1 MMNGSEWRVAD
12 QPEDFCRF
20 EVTPGKIAQRED
32 GQRSETGPGHFEWWY
47 ADAILQNGAYVV
59 VVFFTKPLDEQAS
72 GMAPRV
78 SISIAELGKDIVTV
92 SGDIGADAFVASTS
106 GCDVKIGGNTFVGD
120 LNVCQVVAKVDQVEL
135 TLRLRGLSPPQ
146 RFGTGHLLFGP
157 AGKDR
162 FFAWLPSI
170 PHAVAEVSY
179 RIGKNP
185 AVQSMPGSGYHDHN
199 WGDAPIGSL
208 MHHWYWARA
217 TIDGHTVIAAHIV
230 PQKSFGAG
238 AFTLLYIEKDG
249 KVVVSDYQNVEFTG
263 VDDQVDPVTLKPV
276 ATRTSY
282 TLVQGKTR
290 FVVRFQI
297 VKTLLHQM
305 FDKTQPPPSD
315 PELSAAYHRFGGV
328 VTLEIGDDGA
338 AAEPSKPVKTLWE
351 LMYLGSAGD
360 PKALSLYTH
369 SLTQAQ
375 PKSGT

>member
-1 MMNGSEWRVAD
+1 MNGSEWRVAD
-12 QPEDFCRF
+12 QPEDFYRF
-20 EVTPGKIAQRED
+20 EVAPGEIAQRED

-47 ADAILQNGAYVV
+47 ADAILQNGTYVV

-78 SISIAELGKDIVTV
+78 SVSIAEPGKEIVTV
-92 SGDIGADAFVASTS
+92 NGDLGADAFVASTS
-106 GCDVKIGGNTFVGD
+106 ACDVSIGANTFVGD
-120 LNVCQVVAKVDQVEL
+120 LGVYQVVAKVDQVEL
-135 TLRLRGLSPPQ
+135 TLKLRGLGQPQ

-157 AGKDR
+157 AGKER

-170 PHAVAEVSY
+170 PHAVAEVTY
-179 RIGKNP
+179 RIGKGP
-185 AVQSMPGSGYHDHN
+185 AVEAMPGFGYHDHN

-238 AFTLLYIEKDG
+238 AFTLLYIEKAG
-249 KVVVSDYQNVEFTG
+249 QVVASDYQNVVFTG

-276 ATRTSY
+276 ATTTSY

-290 FVVRFQI
+290 FVVSFQ
-297 VKTLLHQM
+297 VKQTLLHQM
-305 FDKTQPPPSD
+305 FDKTRPPPSD

-328 VTLEIGDDGA
+328 VTLEIGDDGGA
-338 AAEPSKPVKTLWE
+338 AKPPKQGQTLWE

-375 PKSGT
+375 PKSGA